1 MKLHIVGGGGRAHAL
16 VWKLAQS
23 PRVASIVCA
32 PGNAGI
38 GMERLLN
45 GGMVNCVPV
54 PAPDISSQLALAN
67 ARDADL
73 TIVQEDEPLALGI
86 VDLFQAAGRRIWGPN
101 KKAAQFE
108 SSKIWAWEF
117 MQKYGIPTPL
127 AKPCKNFTDALLF
140 ARAQNFECAIKVDG
154 LARGKGALMCRTQ
167 AEVIDALCR
176 IFLNKEFGDA
186 GKRVLVQKLVYGQE
200 LSLHFLC
207 SDASAVAFPSS
218 KDHKRTR
225 ERDKGKMTGGMGAIS
240 PSSDITPSTLD
251 KVAKMIVEPWLA
263 GCEQEGIDFRGILY
277 PGVMLTK
284 EGPVVL
290 EFNARFGDPE
300 TQVYL
305 TRLESDLL
313 ALMEASVDGR
323 NLSPSMLKWSDNTS
337 VCVVMAAP
345 GYPESPVVGK
355 KITGLERVAE
365 LPNVKVFHAGTAMQN
380 AHLVTNGERVLG
392 VTAWAP
398 NLQTARLRAYQAAH
412 MIKFKGGQHFRR
424 DIGGPILDVT

>member
-1 MKLHIVGGGGRAHAL
+1 MKLHIVGSGGRAHIL
-16 VWKLAQS
+16 VLKLSQS
-23 PRVASIVCA
+23 PHITSIVCA
-32 PGNAGI
+32 PGNPGI

-45 GGMVNCVPV
+45 GSMANCVPI
-54 PAPDISSQLALAN
+54 PTEDINGQLALAN
-67 ARDADL
+67 ACDADI
-73 TIVQEDEPLALGI
+73 TIVQEDEPLACGI
-86 VDLFQAAGRRIWGPN
+86 VDLFQAAGRKIWGPN

-127 AKPCKNFTDALLF
+127 AKPCENFVDALLF
-140 ARAQNFECAIKVDG
+140 ARALNFECAIKVDG
-154 LARGKGALMCRTQ
+154 LARGKGVLMCRTQ
-167 AEVIDALCR
+167 VEVIEALCR
-176 IFLNKEFGDA
+176 IFLKREFGDA

-207 SDASAVAFPSS
+207 SGASAVAFPSS
-218 KDHKRTR
+218 KDHKRAR
-225 ERDKGKMTGGMGAIS
+225 EKDKGKMTGGMGAIS
-240 PSSDITPSTLD
+240 PSPDIEPRVLD
-251 KVAKMIVEPWLA
+251 KIAKMIVEPWLA
-263 GCEQEGIDFRGILY
+263 GCEVEGIDFRGILY

-313 ALMEASVDGR
+313 GLIVASVDGHE
-323 NLSPSMLKWSDNTS
+323 LSPRMLKWSDSTS

-355 KITGLERVAE
+355 EITGLEQVAA
-365 LPNVKVFHAGTAMQN
+365 LLNVKVFHAGTALQN
-380 AHLVTNGERVLG
+380 GRLVTNEGRVLG
-392 VTAWAP
+392 VTAWAL

-424 DIGGPILDVT
+424 DIGGPILDVA